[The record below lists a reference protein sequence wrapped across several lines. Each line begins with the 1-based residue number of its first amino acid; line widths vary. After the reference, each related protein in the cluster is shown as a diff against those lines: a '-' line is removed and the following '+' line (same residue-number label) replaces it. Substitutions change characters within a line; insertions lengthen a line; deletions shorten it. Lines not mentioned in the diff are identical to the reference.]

1 MEQVKLKYGSRREI
15 ADFTRQAKLTG
26 LFQVCSNFEQIKITV
41 FIIFLN

>member
-26 LFQVCSNFEQIKITV
+26 LFQGV
-41 FIIFLN
+41 